1 MYAQRAI
8 TYANTPQRL
17 ALFTIPRCH
26 DTHRSNTNDSH
37 DFHREGQAA
46 AIKTIPIAISLWCTH
61 STCFSPPLPLNSST
75 RWPLK
80 SMDGNST
87 LRNSVTLHK
96 RRSTKRNTLA
106 NGYTPLSLWNL
117 CKRFGHALKRTK
129 DKRFP
134 IAGKSIW
141 ADLITKYLQA
151 KHARR

>member
-1 MYAQRAI
+1 MPS
-8 TYANTPQRL
+8 T
-17 ALFTIPRCH
+17 
-26 DTHRSNTNDSH
+26 DTHRSNTNDSRH
-37 DFHREGQAA
+37 LHREGQA
-46 AIKTIPIAISLWCTH
+46 AIKTIPIAIPLWC
-61 STCFSPPLPLNSST
+61 SRRAPPPPLNSST

-96 RRSTKRNTLA
+96 RRSTKRTLA

-134 IAGKSIW
+134 SRENLYG
-141 ADLITKYLQA
+141 DLLQNICRQNM
-151 KHARR
+151 HAVKKVSRPFLPLSSLVTVL